1 VPSTEV
7 FGSFERAERRV
18 NFVGELQ
25 QGAEIPWMRA
35 APVFS
40 RQALRMSFEAG
51 FASATIARKAE
62 RRPTMN
68 MRSGRT
74 LFAAGMITAAL
85 ASGAIGQQDEQLG
98 RVTFPTSCDPKVQAD
113 FDRGVAMLHSY
124 WFVIARRKFEAILQ
138 QDPTCAMAY
147 WGVAMD
153 LLGNTLAATPSRADA
168 QAAWDALEKARAAGP
183 KKQRERD
190 WIEALSAYFRD
201 YDKVAVDV
209 RLAAYN
215 AAMERMAQNYPD
227 DYEVQVIYALTLQA
241 SAPKGDLTY
250 ANQIKSA
257 ALLEK
262 LYEQNP
268 QHPGVTHYLIHAY
281 DFAPLA
287 EKGIAAA
294 RRYAGI
300 APAVPHARHMPSH
313 IYSMVGLWEESI
325 ASNASAL
332 EIQPDYYHASDFTVY
347 AHLQLAQDAK
357 ADAMIRKSLATAD
370 RGDRTVNYVNFTAK
384 AAMPARYVLE
394 RADWA
399 GAAALPMT
407 PTQYP
412 MADSLIRFTRGL
424 GKART
429 GDLAGAKEEIEA
441 MKLLRTTLQNA
452 DQTYWADRT
461 DEQMLAVS
469 AWVALKEG
477 ERDKALRFMRA
488 AADSE
493 GGSLKHVAMEN
504 RLYPLRELLAELLL
518 ETGQPAVALSEFET
532 ALKQTPNRF
541 RGFWGAARAA
551 DAAGDRQKAS
561 EYFGKLVD
569 LAKNADTERREIS
582 EAKAYLHRDDT
593 VGSGQK

>member
-1 VPSTEV
+1 MNTRS
-7 FGSFERAERRV
+7 RR
-18 NFVGELQ
+18 
-25 QGAEIPWMRA
+25 
-35 APVFS
+35 
-40 RQALRMSFEAG
+40 
-51 FASATIARKAE
+51 K
-62 RRPTMN
+62 
-68 MRSGRT
+68 
-74 LFAAGMITAAL
+74 LFAAGLITAAL
-85 ASGAIGQQDEQLG
+85 ANGAIAQQDEKLG
-98 RVTFPTSCDPKVQAD
+98 KVVFPTSCDPNVQAE

-124 WFVIARRKFEAILQ
+124 WFLIARRTFEGILK
-138 QDPTCAMAY
+138 QDPNCAMAY

-153 LLGNTLAATPSRADA
+153 FLGNSLAATPTRADS
-168 QAAWDALEKARAAGP
+168 QAAWDALEKARATGAKTP
-183 KKQRERD
+183 RERD

-201 YDKVAVDV
+201 HDKVAVNA

-215 AAMERMAQNYPD
+215 AAMARMAQSYPD
-227 DYEVQVIYALTLQA
+227 DYEVQAYYALTLQA
-241 SAPKGDLTY
+241 SAPKSDLTY

-262 LYEQNP
+262 LFEQNP

-287 EKGIAAA
+287 DKGIASA

-313 IYSMVGLWEESI
+313 IYSMVGLWQESI
-325 ASNASAL
+325 ASNATAL

-357 ADAMIRKSLATAD
+357 ANAMIQKSLATAD
-370 RGDRTVNYVNFTAK
+370 RGDRPINFANFTAK

-424 GKART
+424 GMART
-429 GDLAGAKEEIEA
+429 GNLAGAKEEIEA
-441 MKLLRTTLQNA
+441 MMVLRTTLQRA
-452 DQTYWADRT
+452 DQSYWADRT
-461 DEQMLAVS
+461 EEQMLAIS
-469 AWVALKEG
+469 GWVALKEG
-477 ERDKALRFMRA
+477 ASDQALRFMRT
-488 AADSE
+488 AADNE
-493 GGSLKHVAMEN
+493 DGSLKHVAMEN
-504 RLYPLRELLAELLL
+504 RLYPFRELLAELLL
-518 ETGQPAVALSEFET
+518 EMGQPAAALNEFET

-541 RGFWGAARAA
+541 RAFWGAARAA
-551 DAAGDRQKAS
+551 DSAGDRQKAS

-569 LAKNADTERREIS
+569 LTKNADSERQEIR
-582 EAKAYLHRDDT
+582 EAKAYAHRDDT
-593 VGSGQK
+593 VGGARK